1 MSITVPA
8 PVRRWLV
15 PASAALAVIGGGV
28 AIGVITNA
36 ADSALPPRTAE
47 ELLVDLQTAQVD
59 GLQGTLTFRAD
70 LGLPPLPVPSLG
82 SADLGSLASGTHTLR
97 VWYANPG
104 QARIALLGRDNETDI
119 VTNGTDV
126 WIWSSRDRTAL
137 HAQLPPGGIAGLV
150 GALLGQG
157 PLAELPGGSALQDMA
172 DATRSAGPRALDEA
186 LEGRPMVTDPPTP
199 ADPLSVEVLPG
210 RTSWDPAMMARL
222 ALMLLEAFDTDVT
235 TDSGA
240 TVAGRPAYQLT
251 LTPRDPRTLIK
262 SIVLAVDAEAH
273 IPLRLAV
280 LTRDGG
286 APAFEVAFTE
296 LRLVRP
302 DPAQFEFKPPVGTTV
317 VEADELDLTELHRYQ
332 ADGHAPSTAEASGA
346 PRETSGASG
355 LGDDSTQR
363 PAIALIGQGWT
374 TVFAARL
381 PETFGAG
388 DGDSSTPELL
398 ELLPVVSGDWG
409 SGRLLSTRVFTVLLT
424 DDGRLLAGAVPP
436 DLLYAAAD
444 DPAAQFGS

>member
-28 AIGVITNA
+28 AIGLVTNA

-82 SADLGSLASGTHTLR
+82 SADLGSLVTGTHTLR

-119 VTNGTDV
+119 VTNGTDL

-137 HAQLPPGGIAGLV
+137 HAQLPQGGIGGLV
-150 GALLGQG
+150 GALLGRG
-157 PLAELPGGSALQDMA
+157 PLAGLPGGSALPDLADMA
-172 DATRSAGPRALDEA
+172 SEA
-186 LEGRPMVTDPPTP
+186 GRPAVAVLPTP
-199 ADPLSVEVLPG
+199 GSTDAE
-210 RTSWDPAMMARL
+210 RL
-222 ALMLLEAFDTDVT
+222 AALALALLEAFDTDVT
-235 TDSGA
+235 TDNGA
-240 TVAGRPAYQLT
+240 TVAGRPAYQIT
-251 LTPRDPRTLIK
+251 ITPRDTRTLIK
-262 SIVLAVDAEAH
+262 SIVLAVDAEAK

-296 LRLVRP
+296 LRLGRP
-302 DPAQFEFKPPVGTTV
+302 DPAQFEFKPPLDTNV
-317 VEADELDLTELHRYQ
+317 VEVEEFDPTDLP
-332 ADGHAPSTAEASGA
+332 GHASGA
-346 PRETSGASG
+346 PWSGDETPNVPWLDDASG
-355 LGDDSTQR
+355 ER
-363 PAIALIGQGWT
+363 PPVALIGRGWT
-374 TVFAARL
+374 TVFAAKL
-381 PETFGAG
+381 PQSVGAG
-388 DGDSSTPELL
+388 DGGSAPELL

-436 DLLYAAAD
+436 EMLYAAAT
-444 DPAAQFGS
+444 DPAAQFD